1 MYLEIYSELPQQL
14 LTMAETPAMQ
24 RLKHVGMHC
33 GCEYT
38 AHPIYRDA
46 VAPYSRYTH
55 SLGTAAIV

>member
-1 MYLEIYSELPQQL
+1 MYLEIYSKLPQQL

-38 AHPIYRDA
+38 A
-46 VAPYSRYTH
+46 YSGSFCLRSINSRTI
-55 SLGTAAIV
+55 S